1 MVSPDVRHGI
11 SRRGET
17 GMAWD
22 TAREGAIPDPSRR
35 GRFGEWESWGG
46 SRFDWGSGKGEG
58 ERWRVPGAGE
68 IEDEGGLARERPSN
82 EGRGSIRPGG
92 ANGAREGG
100 VGVWAISRMRAA
112 GLSEASKV
120 NAMATGEEKPLGL
133 GEFADAVSALV
144 PG

>member
-1 MVSPDVRHGI
+1 MVGPDVRHGI
-11 SRRGET
+11 SRCGET

-22 TAREGAIPDPSRR
+22 TAREGAIQEPSRR
-35 GRFGEWESWGG
+35 GRLGRWESWGR

-92 ANGAREGG
+92 ANGARKGG

-112 GLSEASKV
+112 GLGEASQV
-120 NAMATGEEKPLGL
+120 DAMATGEEEPLGL

>member
-1 MVSPDVRHGI
+1 MSHGI

-46 SRFDWGSGKGEG
+46 SRLDWGSGRGEG
-58 ERWRVPGAGE
+58 KRWRVPGAGE
-68 IEDEGGLARERPSN
+68 IEDEGGRARVCPSD
-82 EGRGSIRPGG
+82 EGGGSVRPGG

-100 VGVWAISRMRAA
+100 VGVWAISRVRTA
-112 GLSEASKV
+112 GLGEASKV
-120 NAMATGEEKPLGL
+120 NAMATGEEEPLGL
-133 GEFADAVSALV
+133 GEFADAKTAIV

>member
-17 GMAWD
+17 GMAWG
-22 TAREGAIPDPSRR
+22 TAREGAIPDSRR
-35 GRFGEWESWGG
+35 GRFGEGESWGG
-46 SRFDWGSGKGEG
+46 RRVAWGCGQGEG

-112 GLSEASKV
+112 GLSEAGKV

-144 PG
+144 PGE